1 MSGFYDMLIL
11 AAVAVLVVLAVRRIR
26 KHGTGCGGDCS
37 NCGANCARR
46 QENKEK
52 EE

>member
-1 MSGFYDMLIL
+1 MSGVYDVLIVI
-11 AAVAVLVVLAVRRIR
+11 AVAVLVVLALRRIR
-26 KHGTGCGGDCS
+26 RSGGGCDGDCS
-37 NCGANCARR
+37 NCGANCAKR